1 MIKPFPWL
9 TMLLAGSILLSAFS
23 CSQNEEPAS
32 SLPQPSPSSAP
43 TPRVL
48 DLSEVLELRIAGKTD
63 DAIELLRS
71 LATEFPDSSEVLV
84 QLGRS
89 LVDAKEFAL
98 AAFRFEQAVSLG
110 ASREVMRESAEAHFQ
125 AGDIDSSIAN
135 FTVYLS
141 EPVDDPQAHLS
152 FARLLAQKG
161 RDTDALNAFS
171 QASDEALA
179 QDCLLMGALF
189 TKKKLFQQAKH
200 WFRESSRRSAP
211 GVEPAP
217 LLGLLQVAYLEKNDA
232 EAETLILALEKSNPG
247 SVEASV
253 FAEKSA
259 DLLRKRRL
267 ADFIARGV
275 DARGKSTTE
284 LASALFAGA
293 VSSSPSRRAVVSSG
307 PKLPTNRPPLLVPE
321 DDDEEKSA
329 PPPALTLAERPRNFS
344 LAEAFASPLGEIG
357 SPAGATD
364 SKINESRDEYLNGN
378 YTTALLLARDA
389 LKEEASNAD
398 AWQLCSQAHFQLG
411 EIDEAEMT
419 ILEAIRHAP
428 LHLEMRM
435 DYLRIARETLPGKR
449 YLFELE
455 KARELFPESTE
466 ILWELARRYEIVEKM
481 PVTAAVLYR
490 KIVEIS
496 PPQSALSHQA
506 EMELKKF
513 QNP

>member
-1 MIKPFPWL
+1 
-9 TMLLAGSILLSAFS
+9 MLLAGSILLSAFS

-189 TKKKLFQQAKH
+189 TKKKLLAG
-200 WFRESSRRSAP
+200 EALVSR
-211 GVEPAP
+211 
-217 LLGLLQVAYLEKNDA
+217 
-232 EAETLILALEKSNPG
+232 IL
-247 SVEASV
+247 
-253 FAEKSA
+253 
-259 DLLRKRRL
+259 
-267 ADFIARGV
+267 
-275 DARGKSTTE
+275 
-284 LASALFAGA
+284 
-293 VSSSPSRRAVVSSG
+293 
-307 PKLPTNRPPLLVPE
+307 
-321 DDDEEKSA
+321 
-329 PPPALTLAERPRNFS
+329 
-344 LAEAFASPLGEIG
+344 
-357 SPAGATD
+357 
-364 SKINESRDEYLNGN
+364 
-378 YTTALLLARDA
+378 
-389 LKEEASNAD
+389 
-398 AWQLCSQAHFQLG
+398 
-411 EIDEAEMT
+411 
-419 ILEAIRHAP
+419 
-428 LHLEMRM
+428 
-435 DYLRIARETLPGKR
+435 
-449 YLFELE
+449 
-455 KARELFPESTE
+455 
-466 ILWELARRYEIVEKM
+466 
-481 PVTAAVLYR
+481 
-490 KIVEIS
+490 
-496 PPQSALSHQA
+496 
-506 EMELKKF
+506 
-513 QNP
+513 

>member
-1 MIKPFPWL
+1 
-9 TMLLAGSILLSAFS
+9 MLLTGSILLSAFS
-23 CSQNEEPAS
+23 CSQEEEPTP
-32 SLPQPSPSSAP
+32 SLTLPAPLP
-43 TPRVL
+43 TPAPKVL
-48 DLSEVLELRIAGKTD
+48 DLGEVLELRIAGKTTE
-63 DAIELLRS
+63 AIELLRS
-71 LATEFPDSSEVLV
+71 LATEFPDSAEVIV

-89 LVDAKEFAL
+89 LAEAKEFAL

-135 FTVYLS
+135 YTAYLS

-171 QASDEALA
+171 QAPDEALA
-179 QDCLLMGALF
+179 QDCLIMGALF
-189 TKKKLFQQAKH
+189 TKKKLYPQAKH
-200 WFRESSRRSAP
+200 WFRESSRRSAS
-211 GVEPAP
+211 GVEAAP

-247 SVEASV
+247 SVEQSV
-253 FAEKSA
+253 FAQASA

-275 DARGKSTTE
+275 DARGKSASE
-284 LASALFAGA
+284 LASALFAGTSST
-293 VSSSPSRRAVVSSG
+293 SSSRRTVVSSG
-307 PKLPTNRPPLLVPE
+307 PKLPSDRPPSPSLPE
-321 DDDEEKSA
+321 NEPDEEKSSS
-329 PPPALTLAERPRNFS
+329 PPPVLNVAEKPRSFS
-344 LAEAFASPLGEIG
+344 LAEAFASPLGEVG

-364 SKINESRDEYLNGN
+364 SKINKSRDEYLNGN
-378 YTTALLLARDA
+378 YTSALLLARDA
-389 LKEEASNAD
+389 LKKDATSAD

-411 EIDEAEMT
+411 EIEEAEMT

-428 LHLEMRM
+428 LNLEMRM
-435 DYLRIARETLPGKR
+435 DYLRIARETLTGKR
-449 YLFELE
+449 YLVELE
-455 KARELFPESTE
+455 KAREFFPESTE

-490 KIVEIS
+490 KIIEIS
-496 PPQSALSHQA
+496 PPQSALAHQA
-506 EMELKKF
+506 KMELEKF
-513 QNP
+513 QTR

>member
-1 MIKPFPWL
+1 
-9 TMLLAGSILLSAFS
+9 MLLIGSILLSAFS
-23 CSQNEEPAS
+23 CSQDEEVAPSLTLPA
-32 SLPQPSPSSAP
+32 PPSTPAP
-43 TPRVL
+43 RAL
-48 DLSEVLELRIAGKTD
+48 DLSEVLELRISGKTAE
-63 DAIELLRS
+63 AIELLRS
-71 LATEFPDSSEVLV
+71 LTTEFPNSAEVLV

-89 LVDAKEFAL
+89 LTEANEFAL

-135 FTVYLS
+135 YTAYLS

-171 QASDEALA
+171 QAPDEALA

-189 TKKKLFQQAKH
+189 TKKKLYPQAKH
-200 WFRESSRRSAP
+200 WFRESSRRSGP

-217 LLGLLQVAYLEKNDA
+217 LLGLLQIALLEKNDA

-247 SVEASV
+247 SVEQSV
-253 FAEKSA
+253 FAQTSA

-275 DARGKSTTE
+275 DARGKSASE

-293 VSSSPSRRAVVSSG
+293 VSSSPSRSTVVSSG
-307 PKLPTNRPPLLVPE
+307 PKLPLNRPPSPSLPE
-321 DDDEEKSA
+321 DEPNEEKS
-329 PPPALTLAERPRNFS
+329 PPQPVPPVPEKPRSFS

-357 SPAGATD
+357 YPTGASD
-364 SKINESRDEYLNGN
+364 SKINESRDEYLKGN
-378 YTTALLLARDA
+378 YTSALLLARDA
-389 LKEEASNAD
+389 IKEDATSAE

-428 LHLEMRM
+428 LNLEMRM

-455 KARELFPESTE
+455 KARDIFPESTE

-490 KIVEIS
+490 KIIEIS
-496 PPQSALSHQA
+496 PPQSALAHQA
-506 EMELKKF
+506 KMELEKL
-513 QNP
+513 QSP

>member
-1 MIKPFPWL
+1 
-9 TMLLAGSILLSAFS
+9 MLLAGSILLSAFS

-32 SLPQPSPSSAP
+32 SLAQPSPSPAP
-43 TPRVL
+43 APRVL
-48 DLSEVLELRIAGKTD
+48 DLSEVLELRITGKTN

-71 LATEFPDSSEVLV
+71 LSTEFPDSAEVLV

-89 LVDAKEFAL
+89 LVDANEFAL

-125 AGDIDSSIAN
+125 QGDIDSSIAN
-135 FTVYLS
+135 YTVYLS

-171 QASDEALA
+171 QAPDEALA

-189 TKKKLFQQAKH
+189 AKKKLYPQAKH

-247 SVEASV
+247 SVEASA
-253 FAEKSA
+253 FAQASA

-275 DARGKSTTE
+275 DARGKSVSE
-284 LASALFAGA
+284 LASALFAGVA
-293 VSSSPSRRAVVSSG
+293 SSSPSHRTVVSAG
-307 PKLPTNRPPLLVPE
+307 PKLPANRPPLLLPKDEPE
-321 DDDEEKSA
+321 EGKSS
-329 PPPALTLAERPRNFS
+329 PQLALTLEERPRSFS

-357 SPAGATD
+357 SPAGATN

-389 LKEEASNAD
+389 LKEESTSAD

-411 EIDEAEMT
+411 EIEEAEMT

-428 LHLEMRM
+428 LNLEMRM

-490 KIVEIS
+490 KIIEIS

-506 EMELKKF
+506 EMELQKF
-513 QNP
+513 QKP